1 METEGEAECPICE
14 GIKDNKEV
22 EAEFMEKNREEGE
35 WGGNMTGLERQE
47 KAHKVGFT
55 RKNPRP

>member
-14 GIKDNKEV
+14 GAKDNKEV
-22 EAEFMEKNREEGE
+22 EEEFLEKNQEEGE

-47 KAHKVGFT
+47 KAHEVGT
-55 RKNPRP
+55 PKP

>member
-14 GIKDNKEV
+14 GAKDNKEV
-22 EAEFMEKNREEGE
+22 EEEFLEKNREEGE

-47 KAHKVGFT
+47 KAHEVGT
-55 RKNPRP
+55 PKP